1 MYMEKISI
9 SKFKATCLS
18 LVENVK
24 KTGQTIIITKR
35 GEPIAQVTPITEKEY
50 EETETF
56 GCMSGTATQID
67 DVVQPLDTEDW
78 EALG

>member
-1 MYMEKISI
+1 MEKISI

-18 LVENVK
+18 LVEHVK

-35 GEPIAQVTPITEKEY
+35 GEPIAQVTPITEKEH
-50 EETETF
+50 EDTDTF
-56 GCMSGTATQID
+56 GCMSGTAVQID
-67 DVVQPLDTEDW
+67 DIVQPLDTEDW